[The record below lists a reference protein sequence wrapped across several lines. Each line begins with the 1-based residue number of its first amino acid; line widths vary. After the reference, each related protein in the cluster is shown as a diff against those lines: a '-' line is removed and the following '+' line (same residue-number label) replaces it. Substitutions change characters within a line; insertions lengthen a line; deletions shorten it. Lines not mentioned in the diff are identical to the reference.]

1 MGYFRFQ
8 KRLKIA
14 PGVRLNLSKGV
25 PSVSVGGHGLTA
37 NLSTRRG
44 LTTTASIPG
53 SGLSYRQ
60 TWNPDEHDHHHY
72 RARRRD
78 DPISGFLRI
87 LGLLTFVCFV
97 LLFVSLCSKTSTQT
111 PKADASLWTPE
122 RIEKSGIFKTEP

>member
-1 MGYFRFQ
+1 MGFRLQ

-37 NLSTRRG
+37 NLSPRKG

-60 TWNPDEHDHHHY
+60 TWNRD
-72 RARRRD
+72 ARRRHG
-78 DPISGFLRI
+78 DPVSGFLRTI
-87 LGLLTFVCFV
+87 GLLAFVCFV
-97 LLFVSLCSKTSTQT
+97 LLFSGLCSKTSTPT
-111 PKADASLWTPE
+111 PKADARLWTPE
-122 RIEKSGIFKTEP
+122 RIERSGIFKAEPTKATRQN